1 MAEFKPIETQEDF
14 DKAIKSRIERAEKA
28 VREQF
33 SDYEQVKESASK
45 ADEKIKEL
53 TAELEKK
60 QVTIDGNK
68 AIVDELNAKIAAQ
81 ELSSM
86 KVSVALEKGLP
97 YQMAE
102 RLTGANK
109 EEISADADSMV
120 KLIGSSKKA
129 PPMAHDDPAG
139 GAKTNP
145 TASAYKSLLG
155 NLRQGD

>member
-1 MAEFKPIETQEDF
+1 MAEFKVIETQEEL
-14 DKAIKSRIERAEKA
+14 DKIIKARIERAEKA

-102 RLTGANK
+102 RLTGANR
-109 EEISADADSMV
+109 EEITSDADAMV
-120 KLIGSSKKA
+120 KLIGNTKKA
-129 PPMAHDDPAG
+129 PPLGSSEPN
-139 GAKTNP
+139 GASKSDP
-145 TASAYKSLLG
+145 TATAYKSLLT

>member
-109 EEISADADSMV
+109 EEIEKDADAMV
-120 KLIGSSKKA
+120 KLIGNTKKA
-129 PPMAHDDPAG
+129 PPLGSKEPSGDNKA
-139 GAKTNP
+139 NP
-145 TASAYKSLLG
+145 TATAFKTLLSD
-155 NLRQGD
+155 LRQGD